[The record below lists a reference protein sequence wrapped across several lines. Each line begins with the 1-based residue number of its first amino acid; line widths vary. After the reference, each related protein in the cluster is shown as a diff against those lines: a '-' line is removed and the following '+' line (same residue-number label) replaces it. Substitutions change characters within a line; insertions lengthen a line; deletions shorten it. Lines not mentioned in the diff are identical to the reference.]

1 MILYRPGRRPWVSAG
16 DDSTGTAGA
25 AGAAGRVAAARQV
38 VYRAGTGHLGELVQ
52 EEGW

>member
-1 MILYRPGRRPWVSAG
+1 MILYRPGRRPRVSAG
-16 DDSTGTAGA
+16 DDSTGTT
-25 AGAAGRVAAARQV
+25 GAAGRVAAARQV